1 MMKNI
6 YFEAEDQRINLYKQQ
21 RRTLK
26 QQQFKTLFLSQIFHS
41 TVILLYIFHWINITI
56 NNCTYVVISDIELNF
71 SLLNCL

>member
-6 YFEAEDQRINLYKQQ
+6 YFEAEDRRTFKQQ